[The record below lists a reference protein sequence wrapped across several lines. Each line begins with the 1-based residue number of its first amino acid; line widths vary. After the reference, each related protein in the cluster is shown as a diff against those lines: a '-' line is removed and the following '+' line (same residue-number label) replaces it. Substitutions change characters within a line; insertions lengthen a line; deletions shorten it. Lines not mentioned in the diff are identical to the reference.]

1 MHITVTRHYDGFW
14 ARKNVVGLGIAAALL
29 AASVVG
35 LASCLKS
42 GTHRLTTKTPKPQT
56 EQQLAVPGSGEGSER
71 NTPASL
77 NQVTRNVA
85 ASVQMQFMRPA
96 QLEAAAR
103 NFPVVYVP
111 FGTIEWHG
119 RHLPIG
125 TDALKAHGILVKTAE
140 KFGGVV
146 YPPVYF
152 ESGAG
157 GEDLVRMVTAL
168 FRRLKAAGF
177 RVIIGVSGHNV
188 QEQIDM
194 INTAL
199 KPVVKDGTVAG
210 IGLWEV
216 TLSAGKECNTDHA
229 AKWETSDMMALYPDL
244 VDVSEL
250 GSGPL
255 APDMKPP
262 DGIGGLDPRVHA
274 SSDVGWRSVEIAA
287 EAIGQ
292 KARELLKSLPEDQQS
307 FRLDSVSPEY
317 WWMM

>member
-1 MHITVTRHYDGFW
+1 MKTRSADKQASWGRYFGGSW
-14 ARKNVVGLGIAAALL
+14 TGLAIKSVMGLGIAGALL
-29 AASVVG
+29 VMCVVG
-35 LASCLKS
+35 VASS
-42 GTHRLTTKTPKPQT
+42 GPALRTAEAATPQLTPPV
-56 EQQLAVPGSGEGSER
+56 QL
-71 NTPASL
+71 
-77 NQVTRNVA
+77 
-85 ASVQMQFMRPA
+85 QFMRPG

-103 NFPVVYVP
+103 KFPVVYVP

-119 RHLPIG
+119 RHLPLG

-152 ESGAG
+152 DSGLARK
-157 GEDLVRMVTAL
+157 DLVRVLTAL
-168 FRRLKAAGF
+168 FGRLKATGF

-194 INTAL
+194 INKAL
-199 KPVVKDGTVAG
+199 EPIVRDGTVAG
-210 IGLWEV
+210 VGLWEV

-244 VDVSEL
+244 VDMSEL

-262 DGIGGLDPRVHA
+262 DGIGGLDPREHA
-274 SSDVGWRSVEIAA
+274 SATVGRRSIEIAA
-287 EAIGQ
+287 EAIGK

-307 FRLDSVSPEY
+307 FKLKSISPEY
-317 WWMM
+317 WWMI